1 MIPQVVKTEAIDNA
15 KAESRLSKNSVV
27 NSVAGK
33 NNTAANAQSSSPK
46 VPDMYS
52 NQGKLR

>member
-1 MIPQVVKTEAIDNA
+1 MIPQVVKTEAIDNV
-15 KAESRLSKNSVV
+15 KAESRLSKNV
-27 NSVAGK
+27 NSLAGK